1 MAIIEADAHSQR
13 PYAAGRRIHDADA
26 HVMETPGWIRS
37 YADPDVR
44 DRLPEG
50 ELDTLSP
57 GEQHHIDELRAAFG
71 TTEEQRAALGD
82 LMGRKNWRA
91 MGSFLAEHRTAALDA
106 LGFAS
111 QLVFNTFASKDLVI
125 AEHSGDLDVA
135 YGIARAHN
143 RAMIE
148 FCSTDVR
155 SLPVCYTPLVDFDRT
170 ATLAREAIDAGAA
183 AIMIPHTCPPGHSPS
198 HLGLDPLWAQ
208 CQEAGVPVVL
218 HVGGGGQLINPDYF
232 VNGRPPVPDF
242 HGGDGN
248 FRSVDYL
255 AIPFPVMQTLGVLVL
270 DGVLRRFPNLKVG
283 VIELGAAWYPGF
295 LQMLESCFTAFRKN
309 EERLQAMDL
318 TPSEYCRRQIRVT
331 PYPHEDAGWII
342 EQVGEESCL
351 FSSDYPHVEGG
362 RNPLGRFDRSLEK
375 VSARARERF
384 YFDNFV
390 DLLGPVL
397 ERRGLPVD

>member
-1 MAIIEADAHSQR
+1 
-13 PYAAGRRIHDADA
+13 
-26 HVMETPGWIRS
+26 
-37 YADPDVR
+37 
-44 DRLPEG
+44 
-50 ELDTLSP
+50 
-57 GEQHHIDELRAAFG
+57 
-71 TTEEQRAALGD
+71 
-82 LMGRKNWRA
+82 
-91 MGSFLAEHRTAALDA
+91 
-106 LGFAS
+106 
-111 QLVFNTFASKDLVI
+111 
-125 AEHSGDLDVA
+125 
-135 YGIARAHN
+135 
-143 RAMIE
+143 
-148 FCSTDVR
+148 
-155 SLPVCYTPLVDFDRT
+155 
-170 ATLAREAIDAGAA
+170 
-183 AIMIPHTCPPGHSPS
+183 
-198 HLGLDPLWAQ
+198 
-208 CQEAGVPVVL
+208 
-218 HVGGGGQLINPDYF
+218 VGGGGQLINPDYF
-232 VNGRPPVPDF
+232 VNGLPPVPDF

-270 DGVLRRFPNLKVG
+270 DGVLRRFPQLKIG

-318 TPSEYCRRQIRVT
+318 TPSEYCRRQIRIT

-375 VSARARERF
+375 VSTRARDRF
-384 YFDNFV
+384 FFDNFV